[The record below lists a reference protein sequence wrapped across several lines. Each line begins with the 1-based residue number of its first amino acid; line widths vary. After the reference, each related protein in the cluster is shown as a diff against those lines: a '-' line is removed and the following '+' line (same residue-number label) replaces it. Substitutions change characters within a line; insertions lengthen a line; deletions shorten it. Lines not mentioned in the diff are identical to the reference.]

1 MERLTLASP
10 RPYFVTLPRRARA
23 EIRRRGCW
31 TLYIKPHAIIANEE
45 YDLTPGT
52 SAPDPNHG
60 WIVGTR
66 PGGVKIGKIEAYCL
80 PRDRRAVAGQGS

>member
-1 MERLTLASP
+1 M
-10 RPYFVTLPRRARA
+10 
-23 EIRRRGCW
+23 
-31 TLYIKPHAIIANEE
+31 YIKPHAIIANEE

-66 PGGVKIGKIEAYCL
+66 PGGVKIGKIEA
-80 PRDRRAVAGQGS
+80 